1 VLLVAD
7 DEHHWVSSNA
17 SIHIIVA
24 LAAGAD
30 DVGIYDVVDFE
41 SVVISFRIAM

>member
-1 VLLVAD
+1 MLLVAD
-7 DEHHWVSSNA
+7 DEHHWVSTNA

-30 DVGIYDVVDFE
+30 VGVYAIDFD
-41 SVVISFRIAM
+41 SVVIIFLPDM